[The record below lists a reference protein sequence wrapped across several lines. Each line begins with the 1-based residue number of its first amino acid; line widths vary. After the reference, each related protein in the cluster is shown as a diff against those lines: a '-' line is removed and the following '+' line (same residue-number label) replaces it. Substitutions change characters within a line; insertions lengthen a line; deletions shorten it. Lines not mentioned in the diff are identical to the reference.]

1 MIDLP
6 NDEGGEGDERHPL
19 LLTSMGVLALVVV
32 VEGTKTVVKL
42 FNRVSFQPMALS
54 ILSMTDDDIDQCCC
68 LYSSICVVGRWILVN
83 LLKKPERN

>member
-6 NDEGGEGDERHPL
+6 SDEGGEGDERHPL

-54 ILSMTDDDIDQCCC
+54 ILSMTDDDIDHN
-68 LYSSICVVGRWILVN
+68 LAIFFPTYLVVMN
-83 LLKKPERN
+83 D